1 MWKDKKIVTI
11 YSGNYYVSND
21 PKVVIYTLLGSCIA
35 VCLFDAQKGI
45 GGMNHFMLPQQ
56 NPFSH
61 KSVGSKPGCFGSDS
75 LDLMIDEI
83 LKLGGSLSRLEAKVF
98 GGAQVVEN
106 LEFLN
111 ANVPTANINFTLN
124 YLTEKKIPVIAKDVG
139 GYSGRKIYY
148 DLEDNSVMVRRLDKE
163 LKSDGRYSR

>member
-1 MWKDKKIVTI
+1 MLNDKKMVTI

-56 NPFSH
+56 SPYYQSS
-61 KSVGSKPGCFGSDS
+61 KGAKPGWFGSDS

-83 LKLGGSLSRLEAKVF
+83 LKLGGSLSHIKAKVF

-106 LEFLN
+106 LDLLN
-111 ANVPTANINFTLN
+111 TNVPTVNINFTIN
-124 YLTEKKIPVIAKDVG
+124 YLNQKKIPIIAKDVG

-148 DLEDNSVMVRRLDKE
+148 YLMDNSVIVRRLEKE
-163 LKSDGRYSR
+163 LKSDG

>member
-1 MWKDKKIVTI
+1 MMNDKKIVTI

-45 GGMNHFMLPQQ
+45 GGMNHFMLPKQSPYNYRHEGS
-56 NPFSH
+56 NP
-61 KSVGSKPGCFGSDS
+61 GWFGLDS

-83 LKLGGSLSRLEAKVF
+83 TRMGGALPQLTAKIF

-106 LEFLN
+106 LDLIN
-111 ANVPTANINFTLN
+111 TNVPDANINFTVD
-124 YLTEKKIPVIAKDVG
+124 YLAAKKIPVIAKDLG
-139 GYSGRKIYY
+139 GFSGRKIFYC
-148 DLEDNSVMVRRLDKE
+148 LADNSVLVQRLEKE
-163 LKSDGRYSR
+163 LKSNG